1 MKTKTIIGVLL
12 IVCGLGLYIYYD
24 QYIQPERE
32 ASKLLVE
39 AKMIYERGNREAVN
53 DAINLFTKIIA
64 RYPETEMVG
73 EAYYYIGQCYEKLG
87 LKRLA
92 YLKYVYLLKNNREQL
107 SDSLQRDLIVRVAH
121 INVLKK
127 NSEEAIHQMYA
138 LLNSSMNKEFRS
150 RVYSELGHTYL
161 KTGEYSRA
169 RRMFEIALREHGSNE
184 DAILGRARSLKHLG
198 QESEAYDNY
207 DYFLKYYGE
216 ISQYTDDVKDSYRNQ
231 AYQSGLHAFRK
242 GQYWKGIGFFKR
254 VLTHF
259 PGHKRSE
266 NALYWTGECYFALKK
281 FDRAIGYFNRTLTN
295 NFYHKDQD
303 AQIKKGYSYFMS
315 KRFDLAAREFQKYIR
330 YYPRGKYVAVA
341 REWNK
346 ISTKELRYRI
356 QRSSPSSDEKEEET
370 LPEEEK
376 VDDSLDD
383 ELGLQEDE
391 EVSATDQGIYKRI
404 ERVNVAEL

>member
-12 IVCGLGLYIYYD
+12 IVCGLGLFIYYD

-32 ASKLLVE
+32 ASQLLVE

-64 RYPETEMVG
+64 RYPETGMVG
-73 EAYYYIGQCYEKLG
+73 EAYYYIGQCYEKLD

-107 SDSLQRDLIVRVAH
+107 PKSLQRDLIVRLAH

-138 LLNSSMNKEFRS
+138 LLNTSLNKEFRS

-161 KTGEYSRA
+161 KTGEYSKA

-198 QESEAYDNY
+198 MASEAYDNY

-216 ISQYTDDVKDSYRNQ
+216 ISQYTDDVRESYRDQ

-242 GQYWKGIGFFKR
+242 GQYWKGISFFKR
-254 VLTHF
+254 VLSHF

-295 NFYHKDQD
+295 NYYHKDQD

-315 KRFDLAAREFQKYIR
+315 KRFDLAAREFQKYLR
-330 YYPRGKYVAVA
+330 YYPGGKYVSVA

-346 ISTKELRYRI
+346 MSTKELQYRI
-356 QRSSPSSDEKEEET
+356 QRSSPSGDVKKEDSFPDDENVDEK
-370 LPEEEK
+370 
-376 VDDSLDD
+376 LDD
-383 ELGLQEDE
+383 ELDLQEDE
-391 EVSATDQGIYKRI
+391 EVAGTDQTIYRKI

>member
-12 IVCGLGLYIYYD
+12 IVCGLGLFIYYD

-32 ASKLLVE
+32 ASQLLVE

-53 DAINLFTKIIA
+53 NAIDLFTKIIA
-64 RYPETEMVG
+64 RYPDTEVVG

-107 SDSLQRDLIVRVAH
+107 PESLQRDLVVRLAH

-127 NSEEAIHQMYA
+127 YSEEAIHQLYA
-138 LLNSSMNKEFRS
+138 LLNSSMNREFRS
-150 RVYSELGHTYL
+150 RVYSELGHIYL
-161 KTGEYSRA
+161 RTGEYSKA
-169 RRMFEIALREHGSNE
+169 RRMFEISLGEYGRNE
-184 DAILGRARSLKHLG
+184 DAILGRARALKHLG
-198 QESEAYDNY
+198 KAGDAYDNY

-216 ISQYTDDVKDSYRNQ
+216 ISQYTDDVKTSYREQ

-242 GQYWKGIGFFKR
+242 GQYWQAISFFKR

-259 PGHKRSE
+259 PGHSKSE
-266 NALYWTGECYFALKK
+266 NALYWTGECYFQLKK
-281 FDRAIGYFNRTLTN
+281 FDRAIGYFNRVLTN
-295 NFYHKDQD
+295 GYYHKDQD

-330 YYPRGKYVAVA
+330 YYPGGKYIAVA

-346 ISTKELRYRI
+346 MSTKELRSRI
-356 QRSSPSSDEKEEET
+356 QRSSSPEKAIEEET
-370 LPEEEK
+370 IPDDENVEE
-376 VDDSLDD
+376 SLDE

-391 EVSATDQGIYKRI
+391 EVAGSDQTIYKKI